1 MTGKRLNET
10 VRESRRT
17 NRDDIRRS
25 GEFPWCY
32 EKMTITGTTDRLM
45 HGGCLER
52 RPERDH
58 EPA

>member
-17 NRDDIRRS
+17 NRDEIRRRGDFS
-25 GEFPWCY
+25 WCY
-32 EKMTITGTTDRLM
+32 EKMTITTSDRFM

-52 RPERDH
+52 RPEGDH
-58 EPA
+58 ETA